1 VGLDKHGRP
10 QFRNLLFHRG
20 EPSFIAF
27 DLLYD
32 RGKDLRDEQVL
43 EERRRSVGCSV
54 TSRGMNRFCMRIT
67 SIKGNVKENSSP
79 STGS

>member
-43 EERRRSVGCSV
+43 DRKAALRRRLVVYNFFGLSEGA
-54 TSRGMNRFCMRIT
+54 
-67 SIKGNVKENSSP
+67 
-79 STGS
+79 

>member
-20 EPSFIAF
+20 EPSIAF

-43 EERRRSVGCSV
+43 DRKAALRRRLVVYNFFGLSEGA
-54 TSRGMNRFCMRIT
+54 
-67 SIKGNVKENSSP
+67 
-79 STGS
+79 